1 MPISERALYMAL
13 PGLKGERVMLNTYNI
28 KDIISDHQREIDEI
42 RAELT
47 ITHTPHARKALEDRI
62 SYLQDNM
69 YRYKLQAKAW
79 EIEI

>member
-1 MPISERALYMAL
+1 MVL
-13 PGLKGERVMLNTYNI
+13 PGLKGESGMLNKYNI

-47 ITHTPHARKALEDRI
+47 ITHIPHARKALEDRI

-79 EIEI
+79 GIDI

>member
-1 MPISERALYMAL
+1 
-13 PGLKGERVMLNTYNI
+13 MLNKYNI

-47 ITHTPHARKALEDRI
+47 ITHAPHTRKALEDRI
-62 SYLQDNM
+62 SSLQDNM

-79 EIEI
+79 GIDI

>member
-1 MPISERALYMAL
+1 MVI
-13 PGLKGERVMLNTYNI
+13 PGLNGERVMLNKYNI

-42 RAELT
+42 RSELT

-62 SYLQDNM
+62 SSLQDNM

-79 EIEI
+79 GIDI